1 MPALK
6 PRNAVYKDS
15 VVAYLALKAQIA
27 IADDHPSD
35 TNVHQLGKLML
46 LHDPQASVWKGEYYD
61 ASVAVMSHTVELKDV
76 KGRAK
81 EMDSIRN
88 MLRECGEYMSKEER
102 DMWGR
107 KLYEH
112 YKQNIEDNGASNA

>member
-1 MPALK
+1 MV
-6 PRNAVYKDS
+6 AV
-15 VVAYLALKAQIA
+15 L
-27 IADDHPSD
+27 
-35 TNVHQLGKLML
+35 
-46 LHDPQASVWKGEYYD
+46 E
-61 ASVAVMSHTVELKDV
+61 ASVAVMSSTVELKDL

-102 DMWGR
+102 DMWVR